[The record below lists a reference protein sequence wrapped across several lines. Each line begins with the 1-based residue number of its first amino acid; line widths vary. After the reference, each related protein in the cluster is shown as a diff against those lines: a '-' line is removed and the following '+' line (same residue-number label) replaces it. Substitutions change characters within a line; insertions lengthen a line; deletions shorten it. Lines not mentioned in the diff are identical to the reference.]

1 MPPEAVTGR
10 TGRIFYG
17 WFALAGVMLVIFVV
31 GGAFVNSFGVLLPV
45 ITVEF
50 GWSRAVVAGAL
61 AAGIIAFGLPS
72 PLYGIL
78 VARLGPRFTIIFGNL
93 LAGLGIAGVCLIQE
107 IWHLYVLYILIG
119 IGGGFGGY
127 ISATTVANNWFIK
140 KRSLALGIFVACAG
154 LGGFVFPP
162 LATSLIDAMGWRTGW
177 LVLSGMIIVLAV
189 LLGGVFLVRNRPE
202 DMGQTPDGMSAD
214 AYTEIEALES
224 KEGAD
229 EKAGAW
235 SIRQVMKG
243 PTAWLIG
250 GFSAANYFIM
260 GTMVSHQ
267 IAYLQ
272 DIHFSPMTAAATMSF
287 MSVFSIAGSLI
298 FGVLA
303 MKLKIRYLSC
313 AFFAIQLIG
322 LVILLSSREL
332 GLIYVYAAFQ
342 GMSNGALNAA
352 MPTFVGAYY
361 PRWRYSQVMGVVLP
375 FQVCANAIATIVAGA
390 IYDATLTYTP
400 AFITAAA
407 FSLAGFIFV
416 FFARKPKQ
424 V

>member
-10 TGRIFYG
+10 TGKIFYG

-45 ITVEF
+45 ITTEF

-61 AAGIIAFGLPS
+61 ASGIIAFGLPS
-72 PLYGIL
+72 PLYGVL
-78 VARLGPRFTIIFGNL
+78 VAKLGPRFTIILGNL
-93 LAGLGIAGVCLIQE
+93 LAGLGMAGVCLVQE
-107 IWHLYVLYILIG
+107 IWHLYALYIIIG

-127 ISATTVANNWFIK
+127 ISAATVANNWFIK
-140 KRSLALGIFVACAG
+140 KRSLALGAFVACAG

-162 LATSLIDAMGWRTGW
+162 LTTSLIAAIGWRMAW
-177 LVLSGMIIVLAV
+177 LVLAGIIMVIPVLI
-189 LLGGVFLVRNRPE
+189 GGVVLTRNRPE
-202 DMGQTPDGMSAD
+202 DMGQTPDGMPAD
-214 AYTEIEALES
+214 AFTEIEVAES
-224 KEGAD
+224 KEAAD
-229 EKAGAW
+229 EKAGGW

-250 GFSAANYFIM
+250 GFSAANTFTM

-272 DIHFSPMTAAATMSF
+272 DIDFSPMTAATTMSF
-287 MSVFSIAGSLI
+287 MSIFSIAGSLI
-298 FGVLA
+298 FGALA
-303 MKLKIRYLSC
+303 MKLKVRYLSC
-313 AFFAIQLIG
+313 VFFAIQLMG

-342 GMSNGALNAA
+342 GMSNGALTAA
-352 MPTFVGAYY
+352 MPTLVGIYY
-361 PRWRYSQVMGVVLP
+361 PRRRYSQVMGIVLP
-375 FQVCANAIATIVAGA
+375 FQVCGNAVATIVAGA

-400 AFITAAA
+400 AFITAAV
-407 FSLAGFIFV
+407 FSLAGLIFV
-416 FFARKPKQ
+416 LLARRPKQ